1 MQTCKPL
8 RLVVYHQKPIDFNN
22 YPDVNSPLDMSAYIT
37 TVNMEI
43 PSGTYVTKVE
53 DKKYRVNAWRGMPK
67 EYKET
72 INRGVV
78 ITYNQVKGK

>member
-1 MQTCKPL
+1 M
-8 RLVVYHQKPIDFNN
+8 KPIDFNE
-22 YPDVNSPLDMSAYIT
+22 YPNINAPLDMTDYID
-37 TVNMEI
+37 TVHMEI

-72 INRGVV
+72 INKGVV
-78 ITYNQVKGK
+78 ITYNQVKGR

>member
-1 MQTCKPL
+1 MQTCKTL
-8 RLVVYHQKPIDFNN
+8 RLVVCHMKPIDFDK
-22 YPDVNSPLDMSAYIT
+22 YHDIDVPLDLNMD
-37 TVNMEI
+37 TVNITI
-43 PSGTYVTKVE
+43 PSGTYVTKIE
-53 DKKYRVNAWRGMPK
+53 NKKYRVNAWRGMPK